1 MIEMIVLTM
10 AMAAMPQASET
21 PDTSVTVLS
30 LEDAIRIALS
40 ENASVRVADKEIER
54 VGYAKKGTYASLLPQ
69 IDGTGSFQRTIKK
82 QVMYMDVDMSK
93 LGLSGG
99 SASGSTT
106 GTTTGTTVEEGSS
119 KDGFQV
125 GRLNNWSIGAMA
137 SMPLVNA
144 QLWKS
149 LKISGEEVDLAVE
162 KARGSRLET
171 VTQVKNAYY
180 AVLLAKE
187 AFNVY
192 KNVYEN
198 SLQNCELTQ
207 KKYNAGKASELDLT
221 RAKANLAS
229 AVPSVYDSE
238 SAVILA
244 LWQLKAIMGVDLD
257 MNIDLS
263 GALMDYAEGMMRDGV
278 REEGLDLTDN
288 SQMRQLAIQA
298 EELADKVKMDQYAYI
313 PSLSLAFSAAL
324 NASNN
329 DFRFNEYQWNPYSY
343 VGLSLN
349 IPIFSSGKRQNAVR
363 QSKVQAAQLDIQ
375 RTDAERQLKIA
386 IRQYLNAMETAMKS
400 YASAEDALATAQKA
414 YDIAVKSYNV
424 GRSTLTDLNDAQ
436 LVLVQT
442 QLTVCQAVHTFMTSK
457 AELEQI
463 IGKDITE

>member
-1 MIEMIVLTM
+1 M
-10 AMAAMPQASET
+10 AMAALPQATEAA
-21 PDTSVTVLS
+21 DTSLTVIN
-30 LEDAIRIALS
+30 LEDAIKIALS

-54 VGYAKKGTYASLLPQ
+54 VGYAKKGAYASLFPT
-69 IDGTGSFQRTIKK
+69 IDGSGTYQRTIEK
-82 QVMYMDVDMSK
+82 QVMYMDAD
-93 LGLSGG
+93 LSSMMGG
-99 SASGSTT
+99 SSSSSSSSSAAASTA
-106 GTTTGTTVEEGSS
+106 
-119 KDGFQV
+119 DGFKV
-125 GRLNNWSIGAMA
+125 GRWNAWSVGVSA

-149 LKISGEEVDLAVE
+149 LKISGEEVELAVE

-171 VTQVKNAYY
+171 VTGVKNAYY

-187 AFNVY
+187 SFNVY

-207 KKYNAGKASELDLT
+207 KKFNAGKASELDLT

-229 AVPSVYDSE
+229 AIPSVYDSE

-244 LWQLKAIMGVDLD
+244 LWQLKAVMGVNLD
-257 MNIDLS
+257 MNLDIS
-263 GALMDYAEGMMRDGV
+263 GSLIDYAEEMMRDGV
-278 REEGLDLTDN
+278 REEGLDLSGN

-298 EELADKVKMDQYAYI
+298 EELADMIKKNQYANI
-313 PSLSLAFSAAL
+313 PSLAVAFSYNI
-324 NASNN
+324 NANTN
-329 DFRFNEYQWNPYSY
+329 DFNFSQYKWSPYSY

-349 IPIFSSGKRQNAVR
+349 IPIFSGGSRRNTIR
-363 QSKVQAAQLDIQ
+363 QSQVQAAELDIQ
-375 RTDAERQLKIA
+375 MTNTERQLKIA
-386 IRQYLNAMETAMKS
+386 IRQYLNAMETAIKS
-400 YASAEDALATAQKA
+400 LASAEDALETAQKA

-442 QLTVCQAVHTFMTSK
+442 QLTACQAVYSFITSR

-463 IGKDITE
+463 IGRDITE